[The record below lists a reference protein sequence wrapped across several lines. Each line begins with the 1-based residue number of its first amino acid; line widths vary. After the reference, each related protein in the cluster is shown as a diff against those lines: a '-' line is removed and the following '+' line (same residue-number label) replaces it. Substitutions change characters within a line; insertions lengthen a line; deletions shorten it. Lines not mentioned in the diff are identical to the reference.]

1 MAEYIEREA
10 FLKDIKARYCSP
22 CEAAEKDYNGCKCR
36 ACWVD
41 DMTDEIIDAPAADA
55 APVMH
60 GRWEFLGPNRLVR
73 ECMCGTCSVCKV
85 RSKYIVNV
93 KLCPNCG
100 AKMDGGTEN
109 AAN

>member
-41 DMTDEIIDAPAADA
+41 DMTDEIIDVPAANVV
-55 APVMH
+55 PVVH
-60 GRWEFLGPNRLVR
+60 GRWEMRRNSWY
-73 ECMCGTCSVCKV
+73 C
-85 RSKYIVNV
+85 VNCN
-93 KLCPNCG
+93 KGYKITYGLLAASAYNYCPNCG
-100 AKMDGGTEN
+100 AKMDEEGIK
-109 AAN
+109 